1 MRLDQPVSDAS
12 GLPQL
17 PRSPLAFA
25 RSAPAF
31 TRALAAAQTQPNG
44 TLEVPAATAQSIASA
59 SSEVGGS
66 ETAQP
71 WSTKVR
77 AGQTLSGIVREQM
90 AQRGVTVSNG
100 EALRLAQMVAQSN
113 KMPNANL
120 IHPGQQLNLDSLNL
134 SLQQGLAVKNA
145 TQVAI
150 AQNNANFNG
159 PLPNASI
166 NSATQIQLLNKGDR
180 SNNPVLE
187 KTLDR
192 AIEKGFMPASDKQA
206 VMNKI
211 IQLSI
216 QHRFA
221 PDDFARLTLMESDGM
236 NPKASNSR
244 CHGIIQFC
252 DGPDRGAASVGYA
265 QNPKAIMGKSVLQQ
279 LDLVAKYFDDTG
291 LKNLGS
297 AGLDDLYLTV
307 LTPAA
312 RQETRPQVNLN
323 IAGNQAPHLYVN
335 RDVRAGI
342 TRQSIQQ
349 GLHQNANERLGLD
362 TPPTM
367 QPVSGTPLNR
377 VQALKVSAYA
387 NATPN
392 VVR

>member
-31 TRALAAAQTQPNG
+31 TRALAAAQTQSNG

-71 WSTKVR
+71 WTTKVR

-90 AQRGVTVSNG
+90 AQRGVNVSNG

-252 DGPDRGAASVGYA
+252 DGPDRGAASGEPAHPVVRARDAVDAPERVLRRWATDQREAVEILVG
-265 QNPKAIMGKSVLQQ
+265 
-279 LDLVAKYFDDTG
+279 
-291 LKNLGS
+291 
-297 AGLDDLYLTV
+297 
-307 LTPAA
+307 A
-312 RQETRPQVNLN
+312 RRGDQD
-323 IAGNQAPHLYVN
+323 
-335 RDVRAGI
+335 DVRERVAG
-342 TRQSIQQ
+342 R
-349 GLHQNANERLGLD
+349 GVDHRANE
-362 TPPTM
+362 
-367 QPVSGTPLNR
+367 V
-377 VQALKVSAYA
+377 A
-387 NATPN
+387 
-392 VVR
+392 

>member
-1 MRLDQPVSDAS
+1 MRLDQPITDAS

-17 PRSPLAFA
+17 ARSPLAFA

-44 TLEVPAATAQSIASA
+44 TLEVPASAAQLIASA
-59 SSEVGGS
+59 SSELGGATS
-66 ETAQP
+66 AQA
-71 WSTKVR
+71 WVTTVR
-77 AGQTLSGIVREQM
+77 SGQTLSGIVREQM
-90 AQRGVTVSNG
+90 AQRGVNVSNG

-134 SLQQGLAVKNA
+134 SLQQGLAVKSA

-150 AQNNANFNG
+150 AQNNANFSG

-180 SNNPVLE
+180 TNNPVLE

-192 AIEKGFMPASDKQA
+192 AIEKGFIPASDKQA

-252 DGPDRGAASVGYA
+252 DGPDRGAASAGFGS
-265 QNPKAIMGKSVLQQ
+265 NPRAILNHSVLQQ
-279 LDLVAKYFDDTG
+279 LDMVDKYFEETG
-291 LKNLGS
+291 LKNYGP

-312 RQETRPQVNLN
+312 RNETRPNVALN
-323 IAGNQAPHLYVN
+323 IQGQQAAYLHVN
-335 RDVRAGI
+335 RDVRAPI
-342 TRQSIQQ
+342 TRNSILA
-349 GLHQNANERLGLD
+349 GLHQNANDRLLGSSQTAQQRNNAL
-362 TPPTM
+362 
-367 QPVSGTPLNR
+367 
-377 VQALKVSAYA
+377 QAARLSAYA
-387 NATPN
+387 EQASITQ
-392 VVR
+392 VR

>member
-90 AQRGVTVSNG
+90 AQRGVNVSNG

-252 DGPDRGAASVGYA
+252 DGPDRGAASAGFGS
-265 QNPKAIMGKSVLQQ
+265 NPRAILNHSVLQQ
-279 LDLVAKYFDDTG
+279 LDMVDKYFEETG
-291 LKNLGS
+291 LKNYGPAS
-297 AGLDDLYLTV
+297 LDDLYLTV

-312 RQETRPQVNLN
+312 RNETRPNVALN
-323 IAGNQAPHLYVN
+323 IQGQQAAYLHVN
-335 RDVRAGI
+335 RDVRAPI
-342 TRQSIQQ
+342 TRNSILA
-349 GLHQNANERLGLD
+349 GLHQNANDRLFGNSQTAQQRNNAL
-362 TPPTM
+362 
-367 QPVSGTPLNR
+367 
-377 VQALKVSAYA
+377 QAARLSAYA
-387 NATPN
+387 EQASVTQ
-392 VVR
+392 VR

>member
-1 MRLDQPVSDAS
+1 MAINIDSKLVNKSEFLDQKNSDIVTRTDANATPAGLNFGRVLGDAKSSIRTGGLQGMSSDWTVVKS
-12 GLPQL
+12 GD
-17 PRSPLAFA
+17 
-25 RSAPAF
+25 
-31 TRALAAAQTQPNG
+31 
-44 TLEVPAATAQSIASA
+44 TLT
-59 SSEVGGS
+59 
-66 ETAQP
+66 
-71 WSTKVR
+71 
-77 AGQTLSGIVREQM
+77 GIVKQFF
-90 AQRGVTVSNG
+90 AGRGVNASMSDVQ
-100 EALRLAQMVAQSN
+100 RLAQDVARSSGIQ
-113 KMPNANL
+113 NANR
-120 IHPGQQLNLDSLNL
+120 IFPGQRLNL
-134 SLQQGLAVKNA
+134 SSLQAALPSSVNMA
-145 TQVAI
+145 TADKALGTQSPGFSA
-150 AQNNANFNG
+150 A
-159 PLPNASI
+159 LPMSSGTSEP
-166 NSATQIQLLNKGDR
+166 NSLVPSTQLQLLTRIG
-180 SNNPVLE
+180 SQANPVLQ

-192 AIEKGFMPASDKQA
+192 AVEKGFIPASERQA
-206 VMNKI
+206 VHDRILQMANEYKF
-211 IQLSI
+211 S
-216 QHRFA
+216 
-221 PDDFARLTLMESDGM
+221 PDDFARMTLMESDGM

>member
-59 SSEVGGS
+59 SSEQGGA
-66 ETAQP
+66 EVAQP
-71 WSTKVR
+71 WTTKVR

-90 AQRGVTVSNG
+90 AQRGVNVSNG

-252 DGPDRGAASVGYA
+252 DGPDRGAASAGFGS
-265 QNPKAIMGKSVLQQ
+265 NPRAILNHSVLQQ
-279 LDLVAKYFDDTG
+279 LDMVDKYFEETG
-291 LKNLGS
+291 LKNYGPAS
-297 AGLDDLYLTV
+297 LDDLYLTV

-312 RQETRPQVNLN
+312 RNETRPNVALN
-323 IAGNQAPHLYVN
+323 IQGQQAAYLHVN
-335 RDVRAGI
+335 RDIRAPI
-342 TRQSIQQ
+342 TRNSILA
-349 GLHQNANERLGLD
+349 GLHQNANDRLFGNSQTAQQRNNAL
-362 TPPTM
+362 
-367 QPVSGTPLNR
+367 
-377 VQALKVSAYA
+377 QAARLSAYA
-387 NATPN
+387 EQASVTQ
-392 VVR
+392 VR